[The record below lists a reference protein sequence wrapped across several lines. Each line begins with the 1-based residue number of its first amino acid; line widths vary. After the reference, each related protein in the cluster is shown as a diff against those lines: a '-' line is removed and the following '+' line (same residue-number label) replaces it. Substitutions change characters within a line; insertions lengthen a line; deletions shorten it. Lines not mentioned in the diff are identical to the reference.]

1 MYKNNNNM
9 EQYHVLLEEIKRIQ
23 YRLEQLEN
31 QKKDNYC
38 ENCKRL
44 YDRLMYKCENCERNV
59 CRYCCIQKEDKIV
72 YCPRKC
78 CNKKI

>member
-1 MYKNNNNM
+1 M
-9 EQYHVLLEEIKRIQ
+9 EQYTFLLEEIKRIQ

-44 YDRLMYKCENCERNV
+44 YERFMYKCENCERNI
-59 CRYCCIQKEDKIV
+59 CNYCCIEDNKLL

-78 CNKKI
+78 CNRRK